1 MISYPDEL
9 NIIFEKLK
17 DSGIKAI
24 IVGGFVRDSLLGI
37 ESKDIDIELY
47 GVTSFTRLE
56 DILKEFGNVNIVG
69 KSFGVCKLKFCDYD
83 LDFSLPR
90 RDNKVDSGHR
100 GFDIKL
106 YSNLDFKTAASRRDF
121 TINAIGYDVEEKK
134 ILDPFGGADDLIDKI
149 LRVVDLNSFIQDPLR
164 VLRAAQFCARFNLEI
179 EQELF
184 LTCRNMVSKNML
196 DELPKERVFEEIKKL
211 LLKSQKPSIGFKLL
225 KEFGTDFYTDNLDV
239 TDEIAKQLTADNQTN
254 LVLMLAGLCYNFEQK
269 DTEDFIIKL
278 SDEKELLDRV
288 VKLTQAYC
296 EIKNIHVDNIND
308 YLLYKLAAKVD
319 IEELLILSSSIYFT
333 KNNSKIYS
341 TGEEIYKRAKEL
353 NILKGKLPAL
363 LSGKELLKFGLEP
376 SPKFSEILNEAYEAQ
391 MHGNFKSY
399 DEALFW
405 LREYISHKASF
416 V

>member
-1 MISYPDEL
+1 MISYPEEL

-17 DSGIKAI
+17 YSGIKAI

-47 GVTSFTRLE
+47 GVTSFTHLE
-56 DILKEFGNVNIVG
+56 NILKEFGNVNVVG

-134 ILDPFGGADDLIDKI
+134 ILDPFGGTDDLRDKI
-149 LRVVDLNSFIQDPLR
+149 LRAVDLNSFIQDPLR

-179 EQELF
+179 EQNLF
-184 LTCRNMVSKNML
+184 LTCRDMVSKNML
-196 DELPKERVFEEIKKL
+196 DELPKERIFEEIKKL
-211 LLKSQKPSIGFKLL
+211 LLKSRKPSIGFKLL
-225 KEFGTDFYTDNLDV
+225 KEFGTVFYTDNLDV
-239 TDEIAKQLTADNQTN
+239 VDEIAKQPTVNNQTN
-254 LVLMLAGLCYNFEQK
+254 LVLMLAGLCYNFKQK

-288 VKLTQAYC
+288 IKLTRASSKI
-296 EIKNIHVDNIND
+296 ENIHVDNINS
-308 YLLYKLAAKVD
+308 YLLYKLAAKVN
-319 IEELLILSSSIYFT
+319 IEELLILSGSIYFA
-333 KNNSKIYS
+333 KNNSEVYS
-341 TGEEIYKRAKEL
+341 GGEEIYKRAKEL
-353 NILKGKLPAL
+353 NILREKLLPL
-363 LSGKELLKFGLEP
+363 LNGKELLKFGLEP
-376 SPKFSEILNEAYEAQ
+376 SPKFSEILNEAYEA
-391 MHGNFKSY
+391 
-399 DEALFW
+399 
-405 LREYISHKASF
+405 
-416 V
+416 